1 MAKNDGFVI
10 KNKKL
15 VSYTGSDEVINIPE
29 GVEWVGESAFQ
40 RHRIKIVNCPESLV
54 GIDDG
59 AFEGCE
65 CLEEINF
72 SVNIGVIGVHAFRN
86 CISLVSV
93 QIPPKVKEISPGAF
107 RNCQNLREVFLPEGL
122 ESIEY
127 GAFEYCESLEKLL
140 IPDSV
145 KKIEQRAFIGCTALK
160 ELSFP
165 STIKKVDF
173 LSAFEYEFYS
183 DSPIE
188 SVERRGTFEVE
199 HQIPRVYLLL
209 KPQLNPREVAYIFF
223 YQHKKEWKIRAS
235 KYVTED
241 NANIVLDTFLEIMQA
256 KDEITINNKNHVE
269 LFMSQYQKWLN
280 ADKCAEV
287 TALLAKIKVRR
298 YTKIGNASH
307 H

>member
-1 MAKNDGFVI
+1 MANNDDFVI
-10 KNKKL
+10 EDKKL
-15 VSYTGSDEVINIPE
+15 VSYTGDEEV
-29 GVEWVGESAFQ
+29 
-40 RHRIKIVNCPESLV
+40 
-54 GIDDG
+54 
-59 AFEGCE
+59 
-65 CLEEINF
+65 
-72 SVNIGVIGVHAFRN
+72 VNI
-86 CISLVSV
+86 
-93 QIPPKVKEISPGAF
+93 
-107 RNCQNLREVFLPEGL
+107 PEGL
-122 ESIEY
+122 ESIECY
-127 GAFEYCESLEKLL
+127 AFEDCESLEELF

-145 KKIEQRAFIGCTALK
+145 KKIEAGAFIGCCALK
-160 ELSFP
+160 ELSIP
-165 STIKKVDF
+165 STIRNTDF
-173 LSAFEYEFYS
+173 LLDSEREFYS
-183 DSPIE
+183 DFPIE
-188 SVERRGTFEVE
+188 SVVRRGTFEVE
-199 HQIPRVYLLL
+199 HQILRVYLLL